1 MKMKSGK
8 NRTLKTRR
16 VRHLPARRS
25 LAGGCCGHKILES
38 RDEGEL
44 GYASLESK
52 SEIPAYMTILHCLAN
67 EIYLELLG

>member
-1 MKMKSGK
+1 VAAGGK
-8 NRTLKTRR
+8 DSDPLLLRKNGA
-16 VRHLPARRS
+16 P
-25 LAGGCCGHKILES
+25 GCCGHKILES

-44 GYASLESK
+44 GYASFESK